1 MVEAPVGGG
10 VGRLFRLGKLPI
22 NTQVQAFD
30 NIETPQYGPDWTL
43 QLQVQFL
50 FPK

>member
-1 MVEAPVGGG
+1 MPVGGG

-22 NTQVQAFD
+22 NASVQAFD
-30 NIETPQYGPDWTL
+30 NVETPAARRRLDAAA
-43 QLQVQFL
+43 QVQFL